1 MTRFSKI
8 LGTAALA
15 LTFGTGS
22 AMAQAPQPQTQLPQP
37 QTQLPQTRAPGAA
50 PTGQAATPK
59 GTFKQKAPTTA
70 AGKECSTQADAKGL
84 HGAARKKFR
93 ATCKREMS
101 AKAKG

>member
-1 MTRFSKI
+1 MIRLSNI
-8 LGTAALA
+8 LATAALA
-15 LTFGTGS
+15 LTFAAAS
-22 AMAQAPQPQTQLPQP
+22 AMAQAPQP

-50 PTGQAATPK
+50 PTGQVATPK
-59 GTFKQKAPTTA
+59 GTFKQKAPTSV

-101 AKAKG
+101 AKAKGKA

>member
-22 AMAQAPQPQTQLPQP
+22 AMAQAPQPQT